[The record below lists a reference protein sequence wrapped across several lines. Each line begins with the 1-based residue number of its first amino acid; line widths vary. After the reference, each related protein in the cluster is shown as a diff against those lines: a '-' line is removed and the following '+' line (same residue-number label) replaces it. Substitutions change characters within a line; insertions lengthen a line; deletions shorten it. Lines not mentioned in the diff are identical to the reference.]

1 MEYEGDDVAIVEVSV
16 QLDVNEI
23 STSDIDKDTLTHVF
37 VSKDQ
42 KVLIKSKVMS
52 QLHQIDISLL
62 EEHKF
67 VKSDSN
73 QGNHLVD
80 PKTNQ
85 TTNTTNTT

>member
-1 MEYEGDDVAIVEVSV
+1 
-16 QLDVNEI
+16 
-23 STSDIDKDTLTHVF
+23 
-37 VSKDQ
+37 
-42 KVLIKSKVMS
+42 MS

-73 QGNHLVD
+73 QGNQLVD